1 MPTAHPFRFLDY
13 FTLYNFISTESFRH
27 FLRNPFV
34 TVDDVHA
41 DNSSASTFSFR
52 IPSTFHLLLLPGIQ
66 NVDHSAGSVRLTTPR
81 GGRDGKR
88 WGRGA
93 KLEFLSSAQRER
105 APRCHIFRD
114 EIENVSLLTGSRLW
128 IYWHSPEEEHSA
140 QNTANGRQTSVSQI
154 FNIEQKLKQ
163 QNMKLGHKSSK

>member
-1 MPTAHPFRFLDY
+1 MSTQIIPARAPSPSEFL
-13 FTLYNFISTESFRH
+13 
-27 FLRNPFV
+27 PP
-34 TVDDVHA
+34 
-41 DNSSASTFSFR
+41 STFSFCPEFR
-52 IPSTFHLLLLPGIQ
+52 MWIIPPVQ
-66 NVDHSAGSVRLTTPR
+66 CGSRPR
-81 GGRDGKR
+81 GGEEMGKR

-114 EIENVSLLTGSRLW
+114 EIENVSLLTGTRLW

-163 QNMKLGHKSSK
+163 QNMKLGHKSKIVQSTSNQSSRPCLPKQKSFIIVLSWF